1 MMPTRQDSM
10 EVVGR
15 NGTGRV
21 LLRIWWV
28 TPVRVQIPSLAPSFS
43 GLFTTGTIR
52 QWCKFGANEIKG
64 QLDGLSFL
72 IRGFFT
78 KRKSEEWCKFG
89 ANKTKSLLDGLSF
102 LTFLLHLLTI
112 EHSLDDLCCLLLHRR
127 KHMSV
132 YLQGS
137 ATLSM
142 T

>member
-1 MMPTRQDSM
+1 M

-64 QLDGLSFL
+64 QLDGLSFFAITVEDIL
-72 IRGFFT
+72 HNLGGF
-78 KRKSEEWCKFG
+78 S
-89 ANKTKSLLDGLSF
+89 
-102 LTFLLHLLTI
+102 
-112 EHSLDDLCCLLLHRR
+112 LHRR
-127 KHMSV
+127 EHV
-132 YLQGS
+132 GIYL
-137 ATLSM
+137 
-142 T
+142 

>member
-1 MMPTRQDSM
+1 M

-28 TPVRVQIPSLAPSFS
+28 TPVRVQIPSLAPTFS
-43 GLFTTGTIR
+43 
-52 QWCKFGANEIKG
+52 
-64 QLDGLSFL
+64 
-72 IRGFFT
+72 GFFT